1 MNINCDTPIENL
13 LNLKAVKEL
22 ANEYYNT
29 IKKAIDELTS
39 IISNEQNKGLS
50 KEAFNINGDNMIYE
64 KANAININLSII
76 LLVAEV
82 QKNNIIKTATE
93 KSGEELNTLKKA
105 VYNKLIELSS
115 EISSLNMKKIV
126 NNNQNIVTELN
137 QITEIYK
144 KYKKKYDQL
153 LIMKE

>member
-1 MNINCDTPIENL
+1 MFRN
-13 LNLKAVKEL
+13 
-22 ANEYYNT
+22 Y
-29 IKKAIDELTS
+29 
-39 IISNEQNKGLS
+39 SNEL
-50 KEAFNINGDNMIYE
+50 E
-64 KANAININLSII
+64 KI
-76 LLVAEV
+76 LEDLK
-82 QKNNIIKTATE
+82 KNNIIKTATE
-93 KSGEELNTLKKA
+93 KRGEELTTLKKA

>member
-50 KEAFNINGDNMIYE
+50 KEAFNINGDNIDI
-64 KANAININLSII
+64 KSIF
-76 LLVAEV
+76 
-82 QKNNIIKTATE
+82 
-93 KSGEELNTLKKA
+93 
-105 VYNKLIELSS
+105 
-115 EISSLNMKKIV
+115 
-126 NNNQNIVTELN
+126 
-137 QITEIYK
+137 
-144 KYKKKYDQL
+144 
-153 LIMKE
+153 

>member
-1 MNINCDTPIENL
+1 
-13 LNLKAVKEL
+13 
-22 ANEYYNT
+22 
-29 IKKAIDELTS
+29 
-39 IISNEQNKGLS
+39 
-50 KEAFNINGDNMIYE
+50 MIYE

-93 KSGEELNTLKKA
+93 KRGEELTTLKKA

-137 QITEIYK
+137 QIPEIYK

>member
-93 KSGEELNTLKKA
+93 KRGEE
-105 VYNKLIELSS
+105 
-115 EISSLNMKKIV
+115 
-126 NNNQNIVTELN
+126 
-137 QITEIYK
+137 
-144 KYKKKYDQL
+144 
-153 LIMKE
+153 

>member
-1 MNINCDTPIENL
+1 MKIFSR
-13 LNLKAVKEL
+13 A
-22 ANEYYNT
+22 Y
-29 IKKAIDELTS
+29 
-39 IISNEQNKGLS
+39 
-50 KEAFNINGDNMIYE
+50 F
-64 KANAININLSII
+64 LSII

-93 KSGEELNTLKKA
+93 KRGEELTTLKKA

>member
-1 MNINCDTPIENL
+1 M
-13 LNLKAVKEL
+13 V
-22 ANEYYNT
+22 
-29 IKKAIDELTS
+29 
-39 IISNEQNKGLS
+39 
-50 KEAFNINGDNMIYE
+50 
-64 KANAININLSII
+64 
-76 LLVAEV
+76 
-82 QKNNIIKTATE
+82 NIIKTATE
-93 KSGEELNTLKKA
+93 KRGEDLTTLKKA